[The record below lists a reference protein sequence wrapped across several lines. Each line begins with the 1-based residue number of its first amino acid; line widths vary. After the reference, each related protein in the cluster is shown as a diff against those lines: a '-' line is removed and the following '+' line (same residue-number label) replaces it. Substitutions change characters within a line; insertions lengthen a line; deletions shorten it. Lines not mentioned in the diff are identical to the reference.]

1 MQTHETDLLPERIDL
16 VRSRIPAPRPG
27 SSRLDQVLT
36 AVSLML
42 GASVAAMAALTL
54 P

>member
-1 MQTHETDLLPERIDL
+1 MQTRETDLLPERIDL
-16 VRSRIPAPRPG
+16 VQSRIAAPRPG
-27 SSRLDQVLT
+27 TSRLDEVLA
-36 AVSLML
+36 AVSLVL